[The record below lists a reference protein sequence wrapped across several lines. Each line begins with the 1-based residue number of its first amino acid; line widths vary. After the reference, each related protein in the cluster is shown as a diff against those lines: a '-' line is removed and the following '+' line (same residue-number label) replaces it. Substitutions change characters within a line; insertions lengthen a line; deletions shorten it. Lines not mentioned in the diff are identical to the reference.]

1 MIGTKARMTVRSICD
16 LYYSLRAVAQ
26 YFFLVQF
33 ASKQV
38 YFIFLVPVQILSE
51 HLIWSIV
58 YAIVET
64 NMLTEKFFDDFL

>member
-1 MIGTKARMTVRSICD
+1 MGTKARTTVRSICD
-16 LYYSLRAVAQ
+16 LYYPLRAAA
-26 YFFLVQF
+26 QF

-64 NMLTEKFFDDFL
+64 NMLTEEFFDDFL